1 MSIVLLRGPKRPN
14 GMFRDQCEIDR
25 LLLVQLIIRANR
37 AGRRITLQN
46 FGSEKALVAAIEDLR
61 SPQVEA
67 VLLDAAA
74 CVRDRRIARALASCE
89 LPYVEIRPSHLND
102 AQCCEPDRSGNCLG
116 LVRGVQSHTYMLAL
130 SIVLGHLTR
139 GASASCNAMA
149 F

>member
-14 GMFRDQCEIDR
+14 GMFRDQCQIDR
-25 LLLVQLIIRANR
+25 LLLVQLIIRTNR
-37 AGRRITLQN
+37 AGRRITVQN
-46 FGSEKALVAAIEDLR
+46 LGNEKALVTAIDGLR

-74 CVRDRRIARALASCE
+74 CVRDRRLARALVSCD

-130 SIVLGHLTR
+130 SIALEHLTHS
-139 GASASCNAMA
+139 ASASGTAMA
-149 F
+149 S